1 MQGLLKAPLPYFVRR
16 PYHLILSFMK
26 LLSLPLLFSSLLPA
40 LLLLFSGCGSSPDS
54 FSAGTDDEQITA
66 ARQLITEE
74 GIMQHVQALA
84 HDSTMGRAPAT
95 EGEQMTVDYLVRHFE
110 DMGLEG
116 GMADGSFIQRV
127 PAIGQQTELDAVM
140 RITNSETTDEAP
152 LHSFNHLTDMMAW
165 PAAGQENVT
174 IRDAEMVYVG
184 YGIIAPE
191 EDWDDY
197 KGMDVTDKIL
207 VFKNS
212 DPSTFPDK
220 FGGNTRLYYGRWSY
234 KYEIAEELGAL
245 GAIIIHTLP
254 TAGYGWNV
262 VSGGWSRE
270 RFALTDEMQATSE
283 TELNSWITF
292 PAAQALFS
300 SAGLDIDELLDAA
313 EDPDFEPVPLED
325 VRLNIDLEASYSEL
339 EFMNVVATLP
349 GSDPELRDEHVI
361 FSAHH
366 DHLGVSPTP
375 AEGDSIYNGALDNAS
390 GTSAMLEM
398 AKAFTSIQ
406 PEVRRSLT
414 FAAVGAEESGLLG
427 SRYFAQN
434 LPMPSGKVSANINI
448 DMINGFGQTRD
459 VVIVGKGRT
468 SMDAIME
475 EEAEKMGRYV
485 LPDQDPGQ
493 GFYYRSDHFSFARVG
508 IPALYPNPGVDYVED
523 ENFHT
528 DVVQPLL
535 RRVYHTVHDTVDE
548 VITFKGAEDDM
559 RLLFNV
565 ALRVANDDEVQR
577 WTPGDEFEAARLQA
591 LSELE

>member
-1 MQGLLKAPLPYFVRR
+1 MK
-16 PYHLILSFMK
+16 SFSACLMY
-26 LLSLPLLFSSLLPA
+26 PA
-40 LLLLFSGCGSSPDS
+40 LLLAGLLLLSGCDS
-54 FSAGTDDEQITA
+54 QPGYTQSTNVDKVAA
-66 ARQLITEE
+66 ARQLITAED
-74 GIMQHVQALA
+74 IMGHVEALA
-84 HDSTMGRAPAT
+84 DDSTMGRAPAT

-110 DMGLEG
+110 EMGLEG
-116 GMADGSFIQRV
+116 GMPDGSFIQQV

-140 RITNSETTDEAP
+140 RITDENTSDEAP

-165 PAAGQENVT
+165 PAGKQETVS

-197 KGMDVTDKIL
+197 KGMDMSNKIL

-212 DPSTFPDK
+212 DPSMFPDK
-220 FGGNTRLYYGRWSY
+220 FAGNTRLYYGRWSY
-234 KYEIAEELGAL
+234 KFEIAEELGAL
-245 GAIIIHTLP
+245 GAIVVHTLP

-262 VSGGWSRE
+262 VSGSWSRE
-270 RFALTDEMQATSE
+270 RFVLAEEVAGNSDTQFS
-283 TELNSWITF
+283 SWITF

-300 SAGLDIDELLDAA
+300 SAGLNIDEQLNAA
-313 EDPDFEPVPLED
+313 EDPDFQPVPLEG

-349 GSDPELRDEHVI
+349 GSDPELRDEHII

-375 AEGDSIYNGALDNAS
+375 VEGDSVYNGALDNAS
-390 GTSAMLEM
+390 GTAAMLEM
-398 AKAFTSIQ
+398 AEAFASIQ
-406 PEVRRSLT
+406 PDIRRSLT

-427 SRYFAQN
+427 SRYLAN
-434 LPMPSGKVSANINI
+434 NPPVPAGKFTANINM
-448 DMINGFGQTRD
+448 DMINGYGQTRD
-459 VVIVGKGRT
+459 VVIVGKGSS

-508 IPALYPNPGVDYVED
+508 IPALYPNPGVDYIEGED
-523 ENFHT
+523 YHL

-535 RRVYHTVHDTVDE
+535 QKVYHTVLDNVDE
-548 VITFKGAEDDM
+548 VITFKGAEEDM

-565 ALRVANDDEVQR
+565 AFRVANDDQMQR
-577 WTPGDEFEAARLQA
+577 WTPGDEFEAARQQA
-591 LSELE
+591 LSEVE